1 MHKHKPSTFLSVI
14 FLSLLKYKCLKF
26 RVRKT
31 LNQKEILR
39 QNNLFLFNA
48 LYPSLNFLTEL
59 CTILLERLCCNYK
72 TDCII
77 SLEKITQVSSQ
88 WLFLFFFL
96 LANNTSDRPLIYLPS
111 WGNWVT
117 GLISFDTFFTR
128 ICDACFE
135 NDTTQIRKC

>member
-88 WLFLFFFL
+88 WLFLFFSFGKQHIWQTPNL
-96 LANNTSDRPLIYLPS
+96 SPIMGELSYWANKLWHLFYQNLWCLFWKWHHTD
-111 WGNWVT
+111 
-117 GLISFDTFFTR
+117 
-128 ICDACFE
+128 
-135 NDTTQIRKC
+135 